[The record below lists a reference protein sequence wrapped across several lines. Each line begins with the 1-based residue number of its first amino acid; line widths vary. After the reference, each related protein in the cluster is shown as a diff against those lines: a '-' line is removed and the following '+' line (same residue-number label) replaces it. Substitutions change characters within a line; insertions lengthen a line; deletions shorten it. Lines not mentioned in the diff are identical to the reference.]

1 MYFLTERDTKPLYFA
16 DRAAILSPTMA
27 TETPRD
33 AAAPPAPRGR
43 RMVRIGLMVVTAIV
57 LVDAVMGDKG
67 VFALKRVRDE
77 RRALET
83 AVQDLRLQNQRLVD
97 QARRYRE
104 DPATIEDLARRDLGM
119 IKPGEKLFI
128 IRDRA
133 PQQPR

>member
-1 MYFLTERDTKPLYFA
+1 
-16 DRAAILSPTMA
+16 MA

-33 AAAPPAPRGR
+33 AAAPPAAPRGQ
-43 RMVRIGLMVVTAIV
+43 RMLRIGLMVVTAIV
-57 LVDAVMGDKG
+57 LIDAVMGDKG
-67 VFALKRVRDE
+67 VFALMRVRDE
-77 RRALET
+77 RRGLET
-83 AVQDLRLQNQRLVD
+83 VLQDLRTRNQQLVD

-104 DPATIEDLARRDLGM
+104 DPATIEELARRDLGM